1 VRGCRPRDPGVEP
14 VEYLWQ
20 PRGSYFYL
28 LREIALAES
37 SRETRKIYSRYFAL
51 SPAYPVTPSPRH
63 PALFIRRNR
72 RPPSRVFS
80 SSFLRACGFP
90 SRSPVPLRPGARWC
104 TQGKTPARLSPR
116 GGPLLSSALRESA
129 RVFERRQRDM
139 LMPIGAVKSWATAE
153 SRISIKAI
161 EKDAGGWPLPS
172 LPPAP
177 SFAILLFTVQLG
189 PGRGENAPRT
199 RIPAADDRRRA

>member
-1 VRGCRPRDPGVEP
+1 
-14 VEYLWQ
+14 
-20 PRGSYFYL
+20 
-28 LREIALAES
+28 
-37 SRETRKIYSRYFAL
+37 
-51 SPAYPVTPSPRH
+51 
-63 PALFIRRNR
+63 
-72 RPPSRVFS
+72 
-80 SSFLRACGFP
+80 
-90 SRSPVPLRPGARWC
+90 
-104 TQGKTPARLSPR
+104 
-116 GGPLLSSALRESA
+116 
-129 RVFERRQRDM
+129 
-139 LMPIGAVKSWATAE
+139 MPIGAVKSWATAE